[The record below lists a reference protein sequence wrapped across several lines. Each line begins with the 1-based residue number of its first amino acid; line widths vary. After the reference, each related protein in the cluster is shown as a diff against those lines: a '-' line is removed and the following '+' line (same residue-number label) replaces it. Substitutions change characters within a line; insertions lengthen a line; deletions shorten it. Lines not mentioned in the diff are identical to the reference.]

1 MLCIDC
7 IIALLPSS
15 HTTDSDSELGGQA
28 DRLGSLRHLPGTRLG
43 EIRMYTANSVDILDA
58 GASISVLPL
67 TEIQDVQHEE
77 FYERNVFVRI
87 KYHRIP

>member
-7 IIALLPSS
+7 IIALLSSS

-28 DRLGSLRHLPGTRLG
+28 DRLEPLRHPPGTRLG

-67 TEIQDVQHEE
+67 TEIQDVQCEGL
-77 FYERNVFVRI
+77 YERNDCARI
-87 KYHRIP
+87 KYHCVP